1 MADVK
6 FPNPYEILFSKIK
19 NFIEELSPMEIA
31 MLSGAGF
38 FLLVL
43 FVCFIT
49 LLVECQVRCRI
60 RRFSRKLS
68 AEEYFRRSTKI
79 AKNNENISKPKEKMS
94 KINTPEFKHFEL
106 ELQKDRR
113 FLEENYSLL
122 SLGEL
127 RMDSPC
133 FNKKCKTQTDPELG
147 ECK

>member
-31 MLSGAGF
+31 MLYGSGF

-79 AKNNENISKPKEKMS
+79 AKKDEKFSKPKEKMS

-113 FLEENYSLL
+113 FAEVDSLL
-122 SLGEL
+122 SLRESRL
-127 RMDSPC
+127 DSPC
-133 FNKKCKTQTDPELG
+133 FIDRCKSHQDPERG
-147 ECK
+147 E

>member
-79 AKNNENISKPKEKMS
+79 AKKDEKFSKPKEKMS

-113 FLEENYSLL
+113 FAEVDSLL
-122 SLGEL
+122 SLRESRL
-127 RMDSPC
+127 DSPC
-133 FNKKCKTQTDPELG
+133 FIDRCKSHQDPERG
-147 ECK
+147 E